1 MQHKLP
7 ADKTIRKFNGRSKPP
22 KGLRRPKGYRR
33 MLSVD
38 TAKNAKGEKLGY
50 MTGILFLSPATES
63 GLIDMCLGRNSHC
76 TKACLGHSTGHLRF
90 DKSRASRVDKTQMF
104 VENRQ
109 LFLECVEWDIGMVI
123 RRAERL
129 GLTPVFRV
137 NGSSDRPDVAMHF
150 ARKYPTV
157 QFYDY
162 SKLPKA
168 ELRVMPNYGIT
179 FSYSGTN
186 LMEALRALNAG
197 VNVSVVFAVA
207 KDQHLPATW
216 HGFPVIDGDTHDL
229 RFLDPQGVVV
239 GLRAK
244 GAAIGVD
251 NPFVVLTNTSVC
263 NVSSC

>member
-22 KGLRRPKGYRR
+22 KGLRRQLAGYRR
-33 MLSVD
+33 MLAVD

-150 ARKYPTV
+150 ARQIPHGPVLRLQQTAEGWNCASYPITA
-157 QFYDY
+157 
-162 SKLPKA
+162 SRSATA
-168 ELRVMPNYGIT
+168 EQISWKPSAR
-179 FSYSGTN
+179 
-186 LMEALRALNAG
+186 
-197 VNVSVVFAVA
+197 
-207 KDQHLPATW
+207 
-216 HGFPVIDGDTHDL
+216 
-229 RFLDPQGVVV
+229 
-239 GLRAK
+239 
-244 GAAIGVD
+244 
-251 NPFVVLTNTSVC
+251 
-263 NVSSC
+263 